1 MHGTHLED
9 LTTRLKPRAASNL
22 LLWLIATFVVIFF
35 LWAGFTRIDRTV
47 RGQGRVIPSS
57 QLQVI
62 SNLEGGV
69 VQDILVHGGQR
80 VRAGDVLIRLDQT
93 QTGAEAGSS
102 EATVAAL
109 NVKIAR
115 LEAEMQDREPAYPAA
130 ANPLTADQI
139 RIEQSLHASRL
150 ANLAGLIGAATA
162 RISQAERAV
171 SEAESTYQ
179 ARVAA
184 YQERRSEA
192 VLIRP
197 LVERGI
203 EPRLSLVQAES
214 AADVARGEMDAASA
228 TIARSRSGVAEARA
242 QLAQQHQEWR
252 AQAATDLATAQA
264 EMSSRQ
270 RALPALEDR
279 AARTV
284 LRAPVAG
291 RVNRVLVTTRGGSVR
306 AGEPLV
312 EIVPSED
319 SLLIEA
325 RVKPAD
331 IAYVRIG
338 QHARVAIT
346 AYDRAVFGM
355 LEGTVVNI
363 SPDAITEERSQTGET
378 YYLVRVRTT
387 SNTLHDPFGRAMPIG
402 AGMVAEV
409 DLLGEKRTILQYLLT
424 PITRMGETAFR
435 EQ

>member
-22 LLWLIATFVVIFF
+22 LLWLIMAFVVIFF

-57 QLQVI
+57 QLQVV

-69 VQDILVHGGQR
+69 IQDILVHAGQR
-80 VRAGDVLIRLDQT
+80 VRAGDVLIRLDRT

-115 LEAEMQDREPAYPAA
+115 LRAEMQDREPAYPAA
-130 ANPLTADQI
+130 ADPFTADQI
-139 RIEQSLHASRL
+139 RIEQSLHASRI
-150 ANLAGLIGAATA
+150 ANLQGIIGAATA

-171 SEAESTYQ
+171 NEAEATYQ

-184 YQERRSEA
+184 WQERRDEA
-192 VLIRP
+192 NLIRP

-214 AADVARGEMDAASA
+214 AADVARGEMDAANA
-228 TIARSRSGVAEARA
+228 TIARARSGVAEARS
-242 QLAQQHQEWR
+242 QLGQQHQEWR

-264 EMSSRQ
+264 EMSTRQ

-284 LRAPVAG
+284 LRAPLAG
-291 RVNRVLVTTRGGSVR
+291 LINRVLVTTRGGTVR

-338 QHARVAIT
+338 QHARIAIT

-355 LEGTVVNI
+355 LDGTVVNI
-363 SPDAITEERSQTGET
+363 SPDAIAEERSQTGET

-387 SNTLHDPFGRAMPIG
+387 ANALHDPFGRTMPIG

-409 DLLGEKRTILQYLLT
+409 DLLGEKRTVLQYIMT